1 MKVRRLKSRIKME
14 KKRVSTLTKSIAN
27 LFYQLRYR
35 WYFDS
40 SCDGDGV
47 NSNSSISRD
56 GFMIDYRVEDPY
68 ADDGF
73 VGYITI
79 KLTHETFTEEDLK
92 NSLNEIEEAIER
104 DHTFIHTYINPT
116 GEMLI
121 DQLFIGGSEDRMNPD
136 KTWKSKF
143 KYFGPNKVKVKVYT
157 YHFEDVENMGFCGF
171 HLYLLAGLTKEKV
184 IDNFKDFIYENED
197 NVKYIPG
204 EASMNFKYPIS
215 MDRDYFSDLYDELC
229 RRHDPEFDFERD
241 EKHQRERREYRE
253 RKEKEI
259 MDKYKNDSKF
269 EEFQKRYPE
278 PFHFSYSEHESLF
291 SYERSYYMHLS
302 EIEGIKR
309 EKMEKELSKKFVEE
323 WIDKVEIIYI
333 NLDEIMEQET
343 HMYDFST
350 TYNSDDEPIEDN
362 DISSSD
368 SEDEDE
374 EDED

>member
-1 MKVRRLKSRIKME
+1 ME
-14 KKRVSTLTKSIAN
+14 KKKVSTLTKSIAN

-56 GFMIDYRVEDPY
+56 GFLIDYRVEDPY

-79 KLTHETFTEEDLK
+79 KLTQETFTEEDLK
-92 NSLNEIEEAIER
+92 KSLNEIEEAIER
-104 DHTFIHTYINPT
+104 DHKLIRTYINPE

-157 YHFEDVENMGFCGF
+157 YHFEDVEGMGFCGF
-171 HLYLLAGLTKEKV
+171 HLYLLAGLTKEEV
-184 IDNFKDFIYENED
+184 IDNFKDFLYENED
-197 NVKYIPG
+197 NVEYTPG
-204 EASMNFKYPIS
+204 EASMNFKYPGILL
-215 MDRDYFSDLYDELC
+215 DNFGDLNDALC
-229 RRHDPEFDFERD
+229 RRYRPDFDFERD
-241 EKHQRERREYRE
+241 AKHQQESREYEEKKE
-253 RKEKEI
+253 RNL
-259 MDKYKNDSKF
+259 MDKYKDDSKF

-278 PFHFSYSEHESLF
+278 PFHFSYSEHESL
-291 SYERSYYMHLS
+291 SDSERSYYMHLS
-302 EIEGIKR
+302 KIEGFKR
-309 EKMEKELSKKFVEE
+309 KKMEKEFSKKFVEE
-323 WIDKVEIIYI
+323 WIDKIEYISI
-333 NLDEIMEQET
+333 NLDQIMEQET
-343 HMYDFST
+343 EMYDFSNT
-350 TYNSDDEPIEDN
+350 TYHSDNEPIEDN

-368 SEDEDE
+368 SEDDEDE
-374 EDED
+374 YDEDD